1 MLDAITKL
9 LTDHAPADATEARH
23 LDAMRRALT
32 HGASVCTR
40 SWFDPG
46 HFTASAFVL
55 APDRTGLL
63 LVHHSKLQRWL
74 QPGGHLEAT
83 DPDPVAAARR
93 EVLEETGL
101 HAITIDGSGLF
112 DVDVHEIPARKDE
125 PAHLHL
131 DLRFAFVAAHSA
143 VVAGD
148 GVDAARFVPF
158 VELDAI
164 TSDESVRRAVRKL
177 VEPREARANG

>member
-1 MLDAITKL
+1 MLDAITTL
-9 LTDHAPADATEARH
+9 LTDHVPADATEARH
-23 LDAMRRALT
+23 LDTMRRALSG
-32 HGASVCTR
+32 GASVCAR

-63 LVHHSKLQRWL
+63 LVHHSKLRRWL
-74 QPGGHLEAT
+74 QPGGHLEPHDV
-83 DPDPVAAARR
+83 DPIAAARR

-101 HAITIDGSGLF
+101 DALAVDGAGLF
-112 DVDVHEIPARKDE
+112 DVDVHGIPARRDE

-131 DLRFAFVAAHSA
+131 DLRFAFVAAHAA

-148 GVDAARFVPF
+148 GVDAARFVPLA
-158 VELDAI
+158 ELDVI
-164 TSDESVRRAVRKL
+164 TSDESLHRAVRKL
-177 VEPREARANG
+177 VGRREAHANG